1 MLTLQQKN
9 IPMLMLNQ
17 LNLTNLSIIKQL
29 NQLPDTKLSGNITAT
44 NKVDSIAIPN
54 EVTINVKRIN
64 GRSLL
69 FFQTER
75 GKIHFVIPSNMTVS
89 VENQNNGRF
98 LKVTSLF
105 NTNNYLM
112 LKQIHQSL
120 IGIMRGYKKKLKMV
134 GVGYK
139 AFLEPRRLLKITL
152 GYSHTNYYRL
162 FSDLSIRFSRKNNK
176 FHLRGSSLP
185 AVTGAAAFL
194 HALKKPD
201 VYKGKGIR
209 YRGVPLL
216 RKEGKKTK

>member
-1 MLTLQQKN
+1 MGTLQPKN
-9 IPMLMLNQ
+9 IPSFDQ
-17 LNLTNLSIIKQL
+17 LNLTKLSILL
-29 NQLPDTKLSGNITAT
+29 NKLPDTKRSGNITAT
-44 NKVDSIAIPN
+44 HKVDKIAIPN
-54 EVTINVKRIN
+54 EVTINVNRVN
-64 GRSLL
+64 GRSML

-75 GKIHFVIPSNMTVS
+75 GNIHFVIPSKVTVS
-89 VENQNNGRF
+89 LEKVSLEKQF
-98 LKVTSLF
+98 LKITSLL
-105 NTNNYLM
+105 NTNNYLL

-120 IGIMRGYKKKLKMV
+120 IGIMRGYKTKLKMV

-139 AFLEPRRLLKITL
+139 AFLEPSRLLKITL

-162 FSDLSIRFSRKNNK
+162 FSDLSVRFSRKNNK

-201 VYKGKGIR
+201 VYKGKGVR